1 MSDDGELKPME
12 TEPEERPPASPPAA
26 SAAAAKELPASAEK
40 EPPAS
45 AEKEPPA
52 SAEKELDEY
61 LEGASC
67 WKSFEDVEDEVHYL
81 RHRGDA
87 LVSQEVASIPVAEL
101 TDVRSLKRYLQGICG
116 VTRFRQ
122 RLVDK
127 HETWDDMLKL
137 DSPADLQLAVLP
149 FSNATDD
156 ASIQQCM
163 KLADAAHRGI
173 LHLVEE
179 LLQLPLHPDGIQHL
193 ESRSKRR
200 RIEARDP
207 LFRDPP
213 LFWACKRGNTEVVRL
228 LLEAGAPIPDAAL
241 AAASSNGHADVV
253 CLLLQAGASVN
264 DAGHHAPLAMA
275 SANGHIEIVRVL
287 LQGGADPAQ
296 DGSALTSA
304 SLHGHTEIFKLLLE
318 SRATV
323 DNPGSCG
330 ETPLTSAC
338 GAGCN
343 QTVQMLLEAGA
354 DSSKAARLHTPL
366 GAAIVNGRAIFQ
378 AASQTQAPVPVPTML
393 ILGENERFDFNVL
406 PFTEFIV
413 LAMKPFKTQ
422 IQALNRYAELCTP
435 VYLSRTW

>member
-1 MSDDGELKPME
+1 ML
-12 TEPEERPPASPPAA
+12 RVW
-26 SAAAAKELPASAEK
+26 SAA
-40 EPPAS
+40 
-45 AEKEPPA
+45 
-52 SAEKELDEY
+52 
-61 LEGASC
+61 G
-67 WKSFEDVEDEVHYL
+67 
-81 RHRGDA
+81 
-87 LVSQEVASIPVAEL
+87 QEVASIPVAEL

-366 GAAIVNGRAIFQ
+366 GAAIVNGHKRVVQGLLEAGADIDSVKPGGTTPLGLAARQGFLEIVQFLLEAGADKDRVGLGGLTPIWLASREGHVDIVRLLLEVRADKDEVCGPHHATPLWVACREGHTPVINLLQ
-378 AASQTQAPVPVPTML
+378 AAGARKASAECDGTRPVETGV
-393 ILGENERFDFNVL
+393 
-406 PFTEFIV
+406 
-413 LAMKPFKTQ
+413 
-422 IQALNRYAELCTP
+422 
-435 VYLSRTW
+435 